1 MTQEQIA
8 RINALAKKS
17 KTEGLTPEEKQEQ
30 MTLRRM
36 YIDAMKASLKSQLD
50 NVKFVD
56 EKGSTTSPKSR
67 S

>member
-50 NVKFVD
+50 NVRFVD
-56 EKGSTTSPKSR
+56 EKGNAASPKSR